1 MSITLRDQADS
12 FDAFESDASSIS
24 STGSLPAHSI
34 APALPRARGPV
45 SAALFDLISDDW
57 PIDLVMLPDLQSL
70 DDHVDPLADDDLQL
84 ALHVIYELSYRGIA
98 GVDDRWEWDPAVLE
112 LRAQLEAR
120 FEAALRDVVA
130 QAHLTDHARDVGQ
143 VLDRFN
149 GPSLSRHMEVQG
161 TLEQFREFAVHRS
174 AYQLKEAD
182 PHSWGIPRFS
192 GPRKAAL
199 IEIQSDEYGNGRP
212 GQAHADLFA
221 ELMASLGLDAGY
233 GSYLD
238 RLPGVTLATGNLI
251 TMLGTQRRLRAALLG
266 HLAGFELTSVAPMTR
281 YLLAAMRLGLDE
293 PVRRFYEVHV
303 EADEHHGT
311 LAAGVLV
318 GGDPRSDDLDPDEIC
333 FGAAAMLVVEDR
345 FARHLLHSWAHGR
358 TSLLAE

>member
-1 MSITLRDQADS
+1 MSITLRDPADS
-12 FDAFESDASSIS
+12 FDAFESDSSS
-24 STGSLPAHSI
+24 VHAVSI
-34 APALPRARGPV
+34 APALPRARGPI
-45 SAALFDLISDDW
+45 SAALFDLISYDW
-57 PIDLVMLPDLQSL
+57 PLDLEVLPDLDSL
-70 DDHVDPLADDDLQL
+70 DHHVDPLADDDLQL
-84 ALHVIYELSYRGIA
+84 ALHVIYELSYRGFD

-120 FEAALRDVVA
+120 FEDALRHVVGA
-130 QAHLTDHARDVGQ
+130 THLTDHAREVGQ

-149 GPSLSRHMEVQG
+149 GPSLSRHMEEQG
-161 TLEQFREFAVHRS
+161 TLDQFREFAIHRS

-221 ELMASLGLDAGY
+221 ELMASLDLDPVY

-293 PVRRFYEVHV
+293 RVRRFYEVHV
-303 EADEHHGT
+303 EADEHHGA
-311 LAAGVLV
+311 LAASVLV
-318 GGDPRSDDLDPDEIC
+318 GGDTGSDGLDPAEIC

-345 FARHLLHSWAHGR
+345 FARHLLHAWAHER
-358 TSLLAE
+358 TSLLLPNR

>member
-1 MSITLRDQADS
+1 M
-12 FDAFESDASSIS
+12 EE
-24 STGSLPAHSI
+24 
-34 APALPRARGPV
+34 RGT
-45 SAALFDLISDDW
+45 I
-57 PIDLVMLPDLQSL
+57 
-70 DDHVDPLADDDLQL
+70 
-84 ALHVIYELSYRGIA
+84 G
-98 GVDDRWEWDPAVLE
+98 
-112 LRAQLEAR
+112 
-120 FEAALRDVVA
+120 
-130 QAHLTDHARDVGQ
+130 
-143 VLDRFN
+143 
-149 GPSLSRHMEVQG
+149 
-161 TLEQFREFAVHRS
+161 QFREFAVHRS

-199 IEIQSDEYGNGRP
+199 IEIQSDEYGNGLP
-212 GQAHADLFA
+212 GEAHADLFA
-221 ELMASLGLDAGY
+221 DLMASLDLDPTY

-303 EADEHHGT
+303 EADEHHGD
-311 LAAGVLV
+311 LAARVLV
-318 GGDPRSDDLDPDEIC
+318 GGDPGADGLDPAEIC

-358 TSLLAE
+358 SSLLPEDGVSPTR